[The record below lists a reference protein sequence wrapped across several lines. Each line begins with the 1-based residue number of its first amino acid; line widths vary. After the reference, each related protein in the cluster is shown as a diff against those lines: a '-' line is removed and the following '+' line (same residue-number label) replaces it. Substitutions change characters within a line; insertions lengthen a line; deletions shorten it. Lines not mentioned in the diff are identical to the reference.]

1 MLRINLS
8 SYSLVKKIWM
18 NKQIVEIIDRSRIK
32 KRSKEMFNE
41 EYVEQEARN
50 EGKWKKLHR
59 DETLMQTSDQRYI
72 NNDYQGTKRESRHV
86 RHRQNAWIS
95 RVLPSPLL
103 CWFIAADKT
112 RPRILRRENLSE
124 TRGKKKRRLECCLST
139 SLSQPGNTADL
150 YCFKQSVHDA
160 VGNTAAIL
168 EKHGNLI
175 SLRVY
180 PQLL

>member
-1 MLRINLS
+1 
-8 SYSLVKKIWM
+8 M

-103 CWFIAADKT
+103 C
-112 RPRILRRENLSE
+112 
-124 TRGKKKRRLECCLST
+124 
-139 SLSQPGNTADL
+139 
-150 YCFKQSVHDA
+150 
-160 VGNTAAIL
+160 
-168 EKHGNLI
+168 
-175 SLRVY
+175 
-180 PQLL
+180 